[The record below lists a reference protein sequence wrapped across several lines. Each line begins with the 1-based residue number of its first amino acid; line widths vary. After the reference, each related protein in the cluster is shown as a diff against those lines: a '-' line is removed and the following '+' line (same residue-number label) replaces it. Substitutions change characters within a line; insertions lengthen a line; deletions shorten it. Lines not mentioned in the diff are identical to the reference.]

1 MSKILAEAMEDARA
15 LKETAVEHARNM
27 LVEALQPKIKE
38 FVDSQ
43 LGTSAPVEGSMYE
56 KYDEDGQDKELLMQ
70 LLAKNLMSKEEIL
83 DALPG
88 SEDVFGAPEADVSI
102 SDMGLGGEV
111 DHTDGDEDE
120 MDMDMDEVVDITQ
133 EDVKTAFSEAL
144 NDALKDLKSEATVKA
159 GFGKGEDPNKGEA
172 GLLDK
177 KAGEAAWKDGDAPAA
192 KDWTVKE
199 AAYKAHMKT
208 LAGENSK
215 LKAEN
220 TEYRKA
226 CDYLKKNLQEVTLFN
241 SKLLYT
247 NKVFQS
253 VDLNNKQ
260 RVSVIEQFDNAESM
274 REVEL
279 IYKSLS
285 ESLKIAGVVNESK
298 VVNGDSARKGPKS
311 SRFTTPS
318 STLLKEGTDK
328 ETVSSEAQR
337 WRDLA
342 GLVD

>member
-1 MSKILAEAMEDARA
+1 MSKILEEAIADSNA

-27 LVEALQPKIKE
+27 LVEALSPKIKE

-43 LGTSAPVEGSMYE
+43 LGTSAPAEASMYE
-56 KYDEDGQDKELLMQ
+56 KHDDEEQDKQLLMQ
-70 LLAKNLMSKEEIL
+70 LLAKGLMSKDEIL
-83 DALPG
+83 GALAG
-88 SEDVFGAPEADVSI
+88 GDDVLGAPEADVSV
-102 SDMGLGGEV
+102 SAVPDMGGDEV
-111 DHTDGDEDE
+111 DHTDNGDEDE
-120 MDMDMDEVVDITQ
+120 MDEVVDITQ

-159 GFGKGEDPNKGEA
+159 GFSKPADPNKGES
-172 GLLDK
+172 GLSDE
-177 KAGEAAWKDGDAPAA
+177 KAGEQQWKDADAPAA

-199 AAYKAHMKT
+199 AAYKAQLKT
-208 LAGENSK
+208 LATENTK

-220 TEYRKA
+220 TEAIKA
-226 CDYLKKNLQEVTLFN
+226 VNYLKKNLQEVTLFN

-253 VDLNNKQ
+253 VDLTNKQ
-260 RVSVIEQFDNAESM
+260 RVAVIEQFDNAQSM

-298 VVNGDSARKGPKS
+298 VSGDTRKGPKA

-318 STLLKEGTDK
+318 STLLKESTEK
-328 ETVSSEAQR
+328 EVVSPEAQR

>member
-1 MSKILAEAMEDARA
+1 
-15 LKETAVEHARNM
+15 
-27 LVEALQPKIKE
+27 
-38 FVDSQ
+38 
-43 LGTSAPVEGSMYE
+43 
-56 KYDEDGQDKELLMQ
+56 
-70 LLAKNLMSKEEIL
+70 
-83 DALPG
+83 
-88 SEDVFGAPEADVSI
+88 
-102 SDMGLGGEV
+102 
-111 DHTDGDEDE
+111 
-120 MDMDMDEVVDITQ
+120 
-133 EDVKTAFSEAL
+133 
-144 NDALKDLKSEATVKA
+144 
-159 GFGKGEDPNKGEA
+159 
-172 GLLDK
+172 
-177 KAGEAAWKDGDAPAA
+177 
-192 KDWTVKE
+192 
-199 AAYKAHMKT
+199 